1 MAERFSKITQY
12 IPQLESGELF
22 AAIVREETE
31 PGVTVLPTVEY
42 TPLAKAII
50 GAFHEITDND
60 KEYSMDMLLAAY
72 EHSPFAETV
81 ITEVEVDS
89 LDAKSVLAL
98 IAAVLHM
105 ERWDNGTLYSFYY
118 SGKLLESLKR
128 LKKCDMQSKRCL
140 CPILNKEIAAYDCF
154 DAALVY
160 EELSPLSELPKDM
173 IFTDENQDICL
184 RCQYHPR

>member
-1 MAERFSKITQY
+1 MAEQFSGITKY
-12 IPQLESGELF
+12 IPQLENGEPF
-22 AAIVREETE
+22 ATIVREEAE
-31 PGVTVLPTVEY
+31 PGVTVLPTVKY
-42 TPLAKAII
+42 TQLAKEII
-50 GAFHEITDND
+50 GAFYEIADSNEIYSIDN
-60 KEYSMDMLLAAY
+60 LLAAY

-81 ITEVEVDS
+81 ITEVDVDS

-98 IAAVLHM
+98 LAAVLHM

-118 SGKLLESLKR
+118 NGKLLESLKR
-128 LKKCDMQSKRCL
+128 LKKYDMQSQKCL

-173 IFTDENQDICL
+173 IFTDENQGICL
-184 RCQYHPR
+184 KCQYHPH